1 MNYNIQ
7 DIETAYRAAGI
18 GKGRTVLLKTDLRLL
33 GLFDTDSF
41 DNILRAHFNVLS
53 DLIDFSIGTLVVPTS
68 STNLCNTTIPFDIN
82 KTPSERGVLSEFIRQ
97 VPSAVRSFHP
107 FYSYAAIGRDA
118 DQITSNVSRHAFGLE
133 TPKDRLIAADALC
146 VSVGLPARLT
156 CSTVHHVEMQM
167 GVPYRYSKEYLHPV
181 IRNQQISDEPYYM
194 YVYYRD
200 CDIKRNRNTKIFQEF
215 FDQGLISSHNQN
227 L

>member
-1 MNYNIQ
+1 M
-7 DIETAYRAAGI
+7 
-18 GKGRTVLLKTDLRLL
+18 

-118 DQITSNVSRHAFGLE
+118 D
-133 TPKDRLIAADALC
+133 
-146 VSVGLPARLT
+146 
-156 CSTVHHVEMQM
+156 
-167 GVPYRYSKEYLHPV
+167 
-181 IRNQQISDEPYYM
+181 
-194 YVYYRD
+194 
-200 CDIKRNRNTKIFQEF
+200 
-215 FDQGLISSHNQN
+215 
-227 L
+227 